1 MARFTR
7 AVSQSYNVLATT
19 SRMDGSRNLGRS
31 LAAIAAKN
39 GPAEIA
45 ALVGSDGRRNVCLC
59 KTVWSVC
66 DVAERLAEVG
76 KTKKGKGTKIMLMT
90 DGQGLSL
97 SVFTLA
103 ANFAEVNT
111 LETLVEFRV
120 CEKLPERLLY
130 DKAADA
136 DWVRKRMKSCGVDL
150 ICPHRR
156 GRKKPPMQDGRKL
169 RRYVRRWKIERTIG
183 WMFNYRRLITRHEY
197 YAHLFEGFVQ
207 LTCMLIVLK
216 RF

>member
-1 MARFTR
+1 MDPQKRRSMARFTR

-45 ALVGSDGRRNVCLC
+45 ALVGSDGRRNVFTR
-59 KTVWSVC
+59 KK
-66 DVAERLAEVG
+66 RGAEVG

-90 DGQGLSL
+90 DGQGLPL